1 MYIHMLTYKCLIVMH
16 IAHYRHAYVYT
27 WRYSNANHQQYVK
40 L

>member
-1 MYIHMLTYKCLIVMH
+1 MLAYKCLIVMH

-27 WRYSNANHQQYVK
+27 WRYPNANQQQYVK